1 MVLACT
7 TCGTCSYTLV
17 YGALSRDAWRSV
29 PWCMAPCPV
38 VHGALFPAS
47 IPLLFHSTPS
57 ASPPLHAKQNF
68 KNLANLAKN
77 VNFCKIIKGF
87 LTKLA
92 RLARFLKF
100 CFAKYY
106 LHAGRTHNPK
116 PAIRIYPEP
125 AISPLRARNSMTNL
139 GELKKRTCQTAGR
152 CALCVLKDVMYPR
165 GITGPL
171 LPESS
176 CRGAGR
182 LWERQ
187 RTWR

>member
-1 MVLACT
+1 
-7 TCGTCSYTLV
+7 
-17 YGALSRDAWRSV
+17 
-29 PWCMAPCPV
+29 MAPCPSMY
-38 VHGALFPAS
+38 ATMFPAS
-47 IPLLFHSTPS
+47 ISLLLHLAPPV
-57 ASPPLHAKQNF
+57 SPPLHAKQNF

-77 VNFCKIIKGF
+77 VNSFKIMKGF

-100 CFAKYY
+100 CFAKYD

-116 PAIRIYPEP
+116 PDIKIYPEP

-152 CALCVLKDVMYPR
+152 CALCALKDVMFLR

-171 LPESS
+171 LPGSF

>member
-1 MVLACT
+1 MRYNQRFLRISSLIRPHPSPST
-7 TCGTCSYTLV
+7 TCGTCLYHLWYLLIHPGV
-17 YGALSRDAWRSV
+17 WRSV
-29 PWCMAPCPV
+29 PRCMALCPV
-38 VHGALFPAS
+38 VHGSLFPAS
-47 IPLLFHSTPS
+47 IPLLFHSTPP

-77 VNFCKIIKGF
+77 VNSCKITKGF

-152 CALCVLKDVMYPR
+152 CALCALKDVMYLR
-165 GITGPL
+165 GDYWT
-171 LPESS
+171 SS
-176 CRGAGR
+176 S
-182 LWERQ
+182 
-187 RTWR
+187 